1 MTDKEIQLLKAR
13 IDKAI
18 KPYAEVF
25 AERIVEEIQK
35 ATPSTAGTFFMQDL
49 LLPLA
54 VKRAL
59 DHVDFLTVLKVAQIR
74 AKELHNV

>member
-1 MTDKEIQLLKAR
+1 MTDKEIQVLKAR
-13 IDKAI
+13 INEAI

-35 ATPSTAGTFFMQDL
+35 ATPSTAGTFFVQDL

-59 DHVDFLTVLKVAQIR
+59 DHVDFLTVLKIGEIFGP
-74 AKELHNV
+74 ELKRK